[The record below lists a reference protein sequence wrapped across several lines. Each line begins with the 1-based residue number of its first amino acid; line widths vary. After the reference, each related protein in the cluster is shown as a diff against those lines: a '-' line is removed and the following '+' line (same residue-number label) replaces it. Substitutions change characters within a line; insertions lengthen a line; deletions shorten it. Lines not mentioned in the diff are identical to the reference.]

1 MAASAVLEVK
11 DLCAAQGSF
20 RLGPISFRLQRG
32 ESLALMGPSGCGKTT
47 LLKALAG
54 IVPLASG
61 EILMDCRDIGRLP
74 SRQRGVGYLPQNLL
88 LFPHLTVEANVRFG
102 MAGGRDGK
110 ARREARFAEVVEW
123 TGIAELLRRFPA
135 TLSGGESRRVALA
148 RALAV
153 SPPVLLLD
161 EPLSM
166 LDPAARASLLEVL
179 RGIRD
184 RTDAVILHV
193 THLEDE
199 AREAATRRLSMSAG
213 RLVEAQP

>member
-1 MAASAVLEVK
+1 MRAGNVVLEVS
-11 DLCAAQGSF
+11 DLCAAQGTF

-32 ESLALMGPSGCGKTT
+32 ESMVLMGPSGCGKTT

-54 IVPLASG
+54 IVPLVSG
-61 EILMDCRDIGRLP
+61 EIRIDSRDVGRLP
-74 SRQRGVGYLPQNLL
+74 SRQRRIGYVPQNSL

-102 MAGGRDGK
+102 MKKTQA
-110 ARREARFAEVVEW
+110 ETRFAEVVEW
-123 TGIAELLRRFPA
+123 TGIAGLLRRFPT
-135 TLSGGESRRVALA
+135 TLSGGEARRVALA

-153 SPPVLLLD
+153 APPVLLLD

-166 LDPAARASLLEVL
+166 LDPAARGSLLEVL

-184 RTDAVILHV
+184 RTDAVVLHV

-199 AREAATRRLSMSAG
+199 AREVATHRLAMSDG
-213 RLVEAQP
+213 RLVEARL